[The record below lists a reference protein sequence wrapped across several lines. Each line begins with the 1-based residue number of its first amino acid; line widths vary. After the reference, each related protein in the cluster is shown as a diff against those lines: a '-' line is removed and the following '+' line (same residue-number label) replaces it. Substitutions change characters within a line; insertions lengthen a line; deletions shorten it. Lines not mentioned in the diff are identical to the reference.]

1 MKIISRYIVVTYLK
15 VLALCTGSFVAIY
28 LTVDFLEKIARF
40 ARAQGAPLHIL
51 LFFLWKVPE
60 IVNQI
65 IPLAVLMATLLSLG
79 ILARNSEII
88 AMRGCGMSL
97 VRITGPL
104 LLTSFAV
111 SIVALVSGEFLVPKS
126 YTKMK
131 YVENVLIGKKSP
143 LTFFR
148 QNNIWYR
155 QDSFILQAK
164 LFDPATQALK
174 GVTIWQTAPGMR
186 PTQRIEASQAV
197 FTGDHWLLR
206 DAVVREVGDGSTAA
220 VVTKKEMPVGLQLKV
235 ADLKVLEKYADNM
248 GFLDLRRY
256 CRKLELGGYDAT
268 RYRTQMHS
276 RLSLPFASLI
286 MSFLGIPFALRSG
299 RTSGI
304 AVGVGLSLGIG
315 FSFYIINAVLLS
327 FGQEGVIPAVVAAW
341 AANAIFAAAAVW
353 LTMTVNR

>member
-1 MKIISRYIVVTYLK
+1 MKIISRYIASTYLK
-15 VLALCTGSFVAIY
+15 VLGLCTGSFVAIY

-40 ARAQGAPLHIL
+40 ARTQGAPLHVL
-51 LFFLWKVPE
+51 LFFLWKIPE
-60 IVNQI
+60 IVNQV
-65 IPLAVLMATLLSLG
+65 IPLAVLMATLLTLG

-97 VRITGPL
+97 ARITSPL
-104 LLTSFAV
+104 LITSLAV
-111 SIVALVSGEFLVPKS
+111 SLAALVSGEFIVPKS
-126 YTKMK
+126 YAKMK
-131 YVENVLIGKKSP
+131 YVEDVLIGKKNP
-143 LTFFR
+143 NAFFR

-155 QDSFILQAK
+155 QESLILQAK
-164 LFDPATQALK
+164 LFEPAVQVLK
-174 GVTIWQTAPGMR
+174 GVTIWQTAPGMQ
-186 PTQRIEASQAV
+186 PQERIDAAEAA
-197 FTGDHWLLR
+197 FAGDHWLLR
-206 DAVVREVGDGSTAA
+206 DAVVRPVAEGNTSVAT
-220 VVTKKEMPVGLQLKV
+220 TKKEMPIGLQLKA

-256 CRKLELGGYDAT
+256 CRKLEQGGYDPT

-304 AVGVGLSLGIG
+304 AMGVGLSLGIG
-315 FSFYIINAVLLS
+315 FSFFIINAVLLS
-327 FGQEGVIPAVVAAW
+327 LGQEGVIPAVVAAW
-341 AANAIFAAAAVW
+341 AANTLFAAAAVW